1 MTESEA
7 IQQIIS
13 KPKYYLHVGMTQS
26 QAASFVRSWRGGSA
40 KRETIEAF
48 LNKFGYV
55 KTREAEYTKQLEGK
69 PNNLKTK

>member
-7 IQQIIS
+7 IQEIIS
-13 KPKYYLHVGMTQS
+13 QQKYYVGIMTQS

-48 LNKFGYV
+48 LNKFGYTLEQPAQWV
-55 KTREAEYTKQLEGK
+55 KQLDGK

>member
-13 KPKYYLHVGMTQS
+13 RPKYYVGIMTQS

-48 LNKFGYV
+48 LNKFGYFKV
-55 KTREAEYTKQLEGK
+55 KEAEYSKQI
-69 PNNLKTK
+69 